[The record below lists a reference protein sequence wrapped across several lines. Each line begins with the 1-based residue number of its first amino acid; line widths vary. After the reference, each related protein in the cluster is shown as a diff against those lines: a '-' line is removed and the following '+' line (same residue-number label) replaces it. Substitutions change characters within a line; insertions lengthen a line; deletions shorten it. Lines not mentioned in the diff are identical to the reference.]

1 MARAATG
8 GSGKW
13 IVFWAATLALALS
26 TLIAVLFG
34 GALTRVV
41 PERAIKLAAGA
52 LFVVFGVIILVNA
65 VRPGAEAAAA
75 PKAQTGL
82 LARAVLRAAA
92 EFEAAAAADYDALAS
107 RATDPALRALLESL
121 AAGERAHLERVR
133 HPDLAAAEAPL
144 ALAAL
149 PAKEELTHDA
159 AAESR
164 DIIAHAIEHEE
175 ATARFYEELARVSH
189 LPSLKSAAAELA
201 REERAHIAELEKM
214 RGMETGV

>member
-1 MARAATG
+1 MNWKLFASTFLLIFLAELGDKTQLAAMARAATG

-75 PKAQTGL
+75 PKAQPGL

-92 EFEAAAAADYDALAS
+92 EFEA
-107 RATDPALRALLESL
+107 
-121 AAGERAHLERVR
+121 
-133 HPDLAAAEAPL
+133 
-144 ALAAL
+144 
-149 PAKEELTHDA
+149 
-159 AAESR
+159 
-164 DIIAHAIEHEE
+164 
-175 ATARFYEELARVSH
+175 
-189 LPSLKSAAAELA
+189 
-201 REERAHIAELEKM
+201 
-214 RGMETGV
+214 